1 MKGVVF
7 NLLEEV
13 VCRRYG
19 ADAWDD
25 LLAAAGVGGAYTS
38 LGNYPDAEV
47 EALVG
52 AAARKL
58 NLDRAA
64 VLRWFGR
71 SAMPVLA
78 ERYPGFFE
86 GHGSALPFLLGI
98 NNVIHAEVR
107 KLYAGAECPHF
118 RLSQPADGALGMEYL
133 SSRRLC
139 ALAQG
144 FVEGAAGFYAEAVE
158 FEHVTCVERGDP
170 RCAFRITW
178 IDQAEQ
184 SHAA

>member
-13 VCRRYG
+13 VSRRYG

-25 LLAAAGVGGAYTS
+25 LLTAAGVGGVYTS
-38 LGNYPDAEV
+38 LGAYPDAEI

-52 AAARKL
+52 AAACKL
-58 NLDRAA
+58 NVDRAA

-86 GHGSALPFLLGI
+86 GHASALPFLLGI

-107 KLYAGAECPHF
+107 KLYPGAECPHF

-139 ALAQG
+139 PLAQG
-144 FVEGAAGFYAEAVE
+144 FVEGAAAFYAEAVD
-158 FEHVTCVERGDP
+158 FVHVACVEEGD
-170 RCAFRITW
+170 RCCVFRITW
-178 IDQAEQ
+178 IDRVERPD
-184 SHAA
+184 AA